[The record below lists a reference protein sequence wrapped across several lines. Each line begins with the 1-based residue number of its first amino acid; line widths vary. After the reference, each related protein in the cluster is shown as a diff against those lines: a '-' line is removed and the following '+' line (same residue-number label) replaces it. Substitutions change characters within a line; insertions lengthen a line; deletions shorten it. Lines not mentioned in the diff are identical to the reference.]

1 MSEISEAIQ
10 AKCLAFSD
18 RVIKLND
25 YLLSQAAMEH
35 EKYKKELRQRKPGQ
49 KTSSVFPHP
58 SSIKHHPPFQ
68 NLSFVMHL
76 VMPGTYCEKKEKAK
90 GKR

>member
-1 MSEISEAIQ
+1 MSEISESIQ
-10 AKCLAFSD
+10 TKCLTFSD

-49 KTSSVFPHP
+49 KTSSILPHP
-58 SSIKHHPPFQ
+58 SYII
-68 NLSFVMHL
+68 LD
-76 VMPGTYCEKKEKAK
+76 
-90 GKR
+90 